1 MRPRG
6 PPISVS
12 PALGFQELIS
22 MSSVIICLM
31 WVLEAQ
37 TWVLMLS
44 RPTLDQQPLLDTL
57 IKQVEELILL

>member
-6 PPISVS
+6 PPISAS
-12 PALGFQELIS
+12 PSLGFQELIS

-31 WVLEAQ
+31 WVLGAQ

-44 RPTLDQQPLLDTL
+44 RPTLDQQPLLDSL
-57 IKQVEELILL
+57 IKQVEDLILL